1 MYQTSGKGD
10 GIITKQYPRER
21 VDQTLVMLLSI
32 LYLDCLVIK
41 LTGKQIK
48 RVSIYK
54 LGQRT
59 ILSLVFWELGL
70 EL

>member
-1 MYQTSGKGD
+1 M
-10 GIITKQYPRER
+10 
-21 VDQTLVMLLSI
+21 DQTLVMLSI